1 MFSLISFVR
10 FAVGVPLSFF
20 ISNTYSPVIYNQYVK
35 EFAIE
40 KITSQIDSS
49 ANIDAFVETFRKTLD
64 EFPFGL
70 GNMADFS
77 FLDNASSSSLANG
90 VVDNIL
96 EPIALILIEIVL
108 FVLTLWAFYVIT
120 WIIIKII
127 RSLTYGKKFPFRK
140 TNKFLGAVFGVLK
153 AVIAVFAF
161 AAIFDFVKDITVG
174 ADGEFIAK
182 LVSQINSSVIL
193 EFVNKFN
200 PILTI

>member
-1 MFSLISFVR
+1 MSSLVSFVR

-20 ISNTYSPVIYNQYVK
+20 VSNTYSTVIYNEYVK
-35 EFAIE
+35 NLAVE
-40 KITSQIDSS
+40 KITSQIDNS
-49 ANIDAFVETFRKTLD
+49 ANIDAFVETFRKTID
-64 EFPFGL
+64 EFPLDL

-77 FLDNASSSSLANG
+77 FLDNASSASLANG

-96 EPIALILIEIVL
+96 EPIVLILIEIVL
-108 FVLTLWAFYVIT
+108 FVLTLWIFYVIT

-127 RSLTYGKKFPFRK
+127 RGLTYGKNVPFRK

-161 AAIFDFVKDITVG
+161 AAIFDFIKDITTG
-174 ADGEFIAK
+174 ADGEFLAN
-182 LVSQINSSVIL
+182 LVSQINSSAIL

-200 PILTI
+200 PILII